1 MDPNQSLSVKKVKTL
16 LDEIIH
22 GWMTDLVTERVLR
35 RLDEM
40 GKLKGIK
47 TDKDLGGV
55 GGG

>member
-1 MDPNQSLSVKKVKTL
+1 MKKVKTL